1 MLRRLHIQNLP
12 LLRDIALTWDLHLN
26 ILTGE
31 TGAGKSLLVEAL
43 ATLLGAKAD
52 LPNPASRAVI
62 EAEFDPVPQ
71 AVHDLLEEPLTPPLL
86 LRCEISPQG
95 RRRYFLN
102 DALLSAQQV
111 REIAYHLLEIH
122 SQHETQALFRPA
134 YQMRLLDAYAELHDE
149 LAAYRKHYHEWR
161 HLADEV
167 QQLQT
172 ATEARQQRRAWLENQ
187 LAQVPPNLSAENY
200 AQLETQMRRIEHQN
214 LFVTTL
220 SQWLHQL
227 SEAPHNPISLL
238 SQAVK
243 ALQRLPEGET
253 TLTDAT
259 TLLESARYNIQEAAD
274 LLSRLLDAYTLN
286 PHDIETIQS
295 QYDLYNHLMHRFQVP
310 TVELLIE
317 TIQRYQ
323 AELAALQA
331 EENAL
336 EPAQQKLQALTQQ
349 LLDAA
354 YRLEL
359 ARLAA
364 AQNLSDEVEA
374 YIAELGLQGAR
385 FQISVERLT
394 SPRSPLR
401 WYDQPVEVTPDGFNQ
416 VTFLIQ
422 TNPGFPMA
430 PLSQVAS
437 GGEMSRIML
446 ALKAALA
453 KKMSLPTLILDEI
466 DTGLSGETAQRMG
479 AFLSRLAQR
488 LQIILITHL
497 PAIAAQ
503 PGTHFYIAKQP
514 TTDGSTETR
523 IRQLTPS
530 ERIAEIARLLSGNPD
545 DPAAR
550 LAAQNLLTTAG
561 AL

>member
-12 LLRDIALTWDLHLN
+12 LLRDIALTWDPHLN

-52 LPNPASRAVI
+52 LPTPTSRAVM
-62 EAEFDPVPQ
+62 EAEFDPIPQ
-71 AVHDLLEEPLTPPLL
+71 AVHDFLEEPLTPPFL

-102 DALLSAQQV
+102 DALLSAHQV

-149 LAAYRKHYHEWR
+149 LAAYRKIYQAWR
-161 HLADEV
+161 HLANEV
-167 QQLQT
+167 QRLQT
-172 ATEARQQRRAWLENQ
+172 ATENRQQRRSWLENQ

-200 AQLETQMRRIEHQN
+200 AQLETQVRRIEHQN

-227 SEAPHNPISLL
+227 SEAPQNPISVL
-238 SQAVK
+238 SQATK
-243 ALQRLPEGET
+243 TLQRLPEGEAA
-253 TLTDAT
+253 LTEAT
-259 TLLESARYNIQEAAD
+259 ALLESARYNIQEATD
-274 LLSRLLDAYTLN
+274 LLSRLLDAYVLN
-286 PHDIETIQS
+286 PHDIETIQT

-323 AELAALQA
+323 AELEVLQA

-336 EPAQQKLQALTQQ
+336 EPARQKLQALTQQ

-374 YIAELGLQGAR
+374 YIAELGLKGAR

-394 SPRSPLR
+394 SPDSPLR
-401 WYDQPVEVTPDGFNQ
+401 WHDQPVEVTPDGFNQ
-416 VTFLIQ
+416 VAFLIQ

-437 GGEMSRIML
+437 GGEMSRVML

-453 KKMSLPTLILDEI
+453 EKMALPTLILDEI

-497 PAIAAQ
+497 PTIAAQ
-503 PGTHFYIAKQP
+503 PGAHFHIAKQP
-514 TTDGSTETR
+514 TADGSTETR
-523 IRQLTPS
+523 IRQLAPS